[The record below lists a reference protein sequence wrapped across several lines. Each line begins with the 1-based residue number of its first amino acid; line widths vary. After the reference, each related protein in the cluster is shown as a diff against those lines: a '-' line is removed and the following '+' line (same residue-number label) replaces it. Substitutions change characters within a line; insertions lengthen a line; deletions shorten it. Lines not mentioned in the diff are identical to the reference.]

1 MLSRLDSDWSWHD
14 FTARPHGHPGPRV
27 MDRRAFVAGTLAL
40 LAAPLGAE
48 AQPATTYRV
57 GLLAGG
63 SPPSHRAP
71 LTEALRELGYV
82 EGQNLLIES
91 RHAEGRP
98 ESLPSLAA
106 ELVRLKVDVI
116 VTVTTPATVAAKDAT
131 ATIPIVMTD
140 VGDPLATG
148 LIASLARP
156 GGNVTGLSI
165 AGSEIA
171 KKALEVLKDA
181 VPSIGR
187 VAVVRHP
194 TNPAQVF
201 GYREM
206 EVLAKALG
214 VMLRPVD
221 GISGADLDRIFT
233 EVRGHDPDALLVMPL
248 HTRLSDWRRIADF
261 AVRNRLPTSGG
272 DARSAEAGLL
282 MACFPQEGNRFRRVG
297 VFADKILK
305 GASPAYVPVEQST
318 KNKLVINLKTAKTLG
333 LTIPSAVLVRADDII
348 Q

>member
-1 MLSRLDSDWSWHD
+1 M
-14 FTARPHGHPGPRV
+14 TRV
-27 MDRRAFVAGTLAL
+27 AVVALLLLAL
-40 LAAPLGAE
+40 LATPLAGE
-48 AQPATTYRV
+48 TQPATTTYRV

-91 RHAEGRP
+91 RYAEGRP
-98 ESLPSLAA
+98 ERLPSLAA
-106 ELVRLKVDVI
+106 ELVQLKVDVI

-171 KKALEVLKDA
+171 KKALAVLKDA
-181 VPSIGR
+181 VPSVGR
-187 VAVVRHP
+187 VAVVRGP

-206 EVLAKALG
+206 EVLGKALG
-214 VMLRPVD
+214 LVTSPID

-233 EVRGHDPDALLVMPL
+233 EVRGLDPDALLVMPL
-248 HTRLSDWRRIADF
+248 HTRFSDWRRIADF
-261 AVRNRLPTSGG
+261 AVKNRLPTSGG
-272 DARSAEAGLL
+272 DARSVQAGLL
-282 MACFPQEGNRFRRVG
+282 MACFPQEGDRFGRVG
-297 VFADKILK
+297 VFVDKILK
-305 GASPAYVPVEQST
+305 GASPADVPVEQST
-318 KNKLVINLKTAKTLG
+318 KSKLVINLKTATALG
-333 LTIPSAVLVRADDII
+333 LTIPPSVLARADEVIHP
-348 Q
+348 

>member
-1 MLSRLDSDWSWHD
+1 
-14 FTARPHGHPGPRV
+14 
-27 MDRRAFVAGTLAL
+27 MDRRTLLAGAVGL
-40 LAAPLGAE
+40 LAAPLAVN
-48 AQPATTYRV
+48 AQPAAKTYRV

-91 RHAEGRP
+91 RYAEGRP

-106 ELVRLKVDVI
+106 ELLRLKVDVI
-116 VTVTTPATVAAKDAT
+116 VTVTTPATAAAKGAS
-131 ATIPIVMTD
+131 ASIPIVMTD

-148 LIASLARP
+148 LIANLARP
-156 GGNVTGLSI
+156 DGNVTGLSI
-165 AGSEIA
+165 AGSEVA
-171 KKALEVLKDA
+171 KKALEVLKGA

-187 VAVVRHP
+187 VAVVRGP

-214 VMLRPVD
+214 VLLSPID

-233 EVRGHDPDALLVMPL
+233 DVRGLDPDALFVMPL
-248 HTRLSDWRRIADF
+248 HTRFSDWRRIADF
-261 AVRNRLPTSGG
+261 AVKNRWPTSGG

-282 MACFPQEGNRFRRVG
+282 MACFPQEGNRFSRVG
-297 VFADKILK
+297 VFVDKLLK
-305 GASPAYVPVEQST
+305 GASPADLPVEQST
-318 KNKLVINLKTAKTLG
+318 KSKLAINLNEWAT
-333 LTIPSAVLVRADDII
+333 
-348 Q
+348 

>member
-1 MLSRLDSDWSWHD
+1 MN
-14 FTARPHGHPGPRV
+14 
-27 MDRRAFVAGTLAL
+27 RRTLLAGTVGF
-40 LAAPLGAE
+40 LAAPLAVK
-48 AQPATTYRV
+48 AQPATKTYRV

-91 RHAEGRP
+91 RYAEGRP

-140 VGDPLATG
+140 VGDALATG
-148 LIASLARP
+148 LIAGLARP

-171 KKALEVLKDA
+171 KRALEVLKDA
-181 VPSIGR
+181 VPSLGR
-187 VAVVRHP
+187 VAVVRSSA
-194 TNPAQVF
+194 NPAQVF

-206 EVLAKALG
+206 EALAKAMG
-214 VMLRPVD
+214 VALRPVD

-233 EVRGHDPDALLVMPL
+233 DIRGLDPDALLVMPL
-248 HTRLSDWRRIADF
+248 NTTRSDWRRIADF
-261 AVRNRLPTSGG
+261 AVKSRLPASGG

-282 MACFPQEGNRFRRVG
+282 MACFPQEGNRFPRVG
-297 VFADKILK
+297 VFVDKILK
-305 GASPAYVPVEQST
+305 GASPADLPVEQST
-318 KNKLVINLKTAKTLG
+318 KSKLVINGKTAKILG
-333 LTIPSAVLVRADDII
+333 LTIPPTVLARADEVI

>member
-1 MLSRLDSDWSWHD
+1 MRFARL
-14 FTARPHGHPGPRV
+14 TALT
-27 MDRRAFVAGTLAL
+27 TLAVAL
-40 LAAPLGAE
+40 LAASLAAE
-48 AQPATTYRV
+48 AQPTTRPYRV

-63 SPPSHRAP
+63 LPPSHRAP

-91 RHAEGRP
+91 RYAEGRP
-98 ESLPSLAA
+98 ERLPNLAA
-106 ELVRLKVDVI
+106 ELVLLKVDVI
-116 VTVTTPATVAAKDAT
+116 VTVTTPATAAAKGAT

-148 LIASLARP
+148 LVASLPRS

-165 AGSEIA
+165 AGAEIA
-171 KKALEVLKDA
+171 KRALEVLKEA

-187 VAVVRHP
+187 VAVVRGP

-206 EVLAKALG
+206 EILGKALG
-214 VMLRPVD
+214 VVLRPVD
-221 GISGADLDRIFT
+221 GIFGADLDRIFT
-233 EVRGHDPDALLVMPL
+233 DVRGHDPDALFVMPL
-248 HTRLSDWRRIADF
+248 HAKFSDWRRIADF
-261 AVRNRLPTSGG
+261 AVKSRLPASGG

-282 MACFPQEGNRFRRVG
+282 LACFPQEGNRFPRVG
-297 VFADKILK
+297 VFVDKILK
-305 GASPAYVPVEQST
+305 GASPADLPIEQST
-318 KNKLVINLKTAKTLG
+318 KSKLVINLKTAKALG
-333 LTIPSAVLVRADDII
+333 LTIPPAVLARADEVI

>member
-1 MLSRLDSDWSWHD
+1 
-14 FTARPHGHPGPRV
+14 
-27 MDRRAFVAGTLAL
+27 MDRRAFVAATAGGL
-40 LAAPLGAE
+40 LAAPLVAE
-48 AQPATTYRV
+48 AQPAVRKYQV

-82 EGQNLLIES
+82 EGQNLLIEI
-91 RHAEGRP
+91 RYAEGRP
-98 ESLPSLAA
+98 ENLPSLAA

-116 VTVTTPATVAAKDAT
+116 VTVATPATAAAKDAT

-140 VGDPLATG
+140 VGDPVATG
-148 LIASLARP
+148 LVASLARP

-165 AGSEIA
+165 AGSAIP

-181 VPSIGR
+181 VPSLAR
-187 VAVVRHP
+187 VAVVRNP
-194 TNPAQVF
+194 TNPAQEL

-214 VMLRPVD
+214 VALRPID

-233 EVRGHDPDALLVMPL
+233 DVRGHDPDALLVLPL
-248 HTRLSDWRRIADF
+248 HARLSDLRKIAAF
-261 AVRNRLPTSGG
+261 AVRNRLPASSLQAG
-272 DARSAEAGLL
+272 SAEAGFL
-282 MACFPQEGNRFRRVG
+282 MACFPRAGHRFPRVG
-297 VFADKILK
+297 VYVDKILK
-305 GASPAYVPVEQST
+305 GAKPGDLPIEQAT
-318 KNKLVINLKTAKTLG
+318 EFDLVINLKTAKALG
-333 LTIPSAVLVRADDII
+333 LTIPPSVLARADEVI